1 MRNKWDIKAVNKL
14 KKKGLKVTG
23 DEGYVPSEPIG
34 LVYIKSV
41 LDNYSL
47 LYKTEYIFHDT
58 RKWRLDLFL
67 PDYNI
72 GIEYEGV
79 FSEKS
84 RHTTYKGYTEDCNK
98 YNAAASMGI
107 TVFRYTAKNYKN
119 ITVDLTKKGLIN

>member
-47 LYKTEYIFHDT
+47 LYKT
-58 RKWRLDLFL
+58 
-67 PDYNI
+67 
-72 GIEYEGV
+72 
-79 FSEKS
+79 
-84 RHTTYKGYTEDCNK
+84 
-98 YNAAASMGI
+98 
-107 TVFRYTAKNYKN
+107 
-119 ITVDLTKKGLIN
+119 

>member
-84 RHTTYKGYTEDCNK
+84 RHTTYDGYTEDCNK